1 LNGNGSGELK
11 LGCAVAADL
20 AGADLANEVPPLTGK
35 DDAKSNVA
43 SVIERPLRYLRM
55 LVLIVL
61 WIFKVNFLSLNVSF
75 SPRLYGAIARGLL
88 FGADRHSPSCG
99 NRPMP
104 GGLFRERGREVLF
117 SIAKCGEGQNYFII
131 FWEILREAG

>member
-43 SVIERPLRYLRM
+43 IVIERPLLYLRIF
-55 LVLIVL
+55 VLIVL

-75 SPRLYGAIARGLL
+75 SPRLCGAIARGLL
-88 FGADRHSPSCG
+88 FDTNRHRHACNNQFLVGDCFGS
-99 NRPMP
+99 
-104 GGLFRERGREVLF
+104 EVEKFF
-117 SIAKCGEGQNYFII
+117 SQ
-131 FWEILREAG
+131 